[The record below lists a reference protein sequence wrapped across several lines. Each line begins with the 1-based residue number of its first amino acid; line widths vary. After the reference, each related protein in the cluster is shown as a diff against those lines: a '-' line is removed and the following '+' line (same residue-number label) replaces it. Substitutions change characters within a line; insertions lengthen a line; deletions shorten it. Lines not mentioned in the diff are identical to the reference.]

1 MNKIITCIDGSTYA
15 NSVCNLSAWAAQ
27 RLECDITLLHVASPH
42 SNVAHAND
50 LSGTIGIDAHNLLLN
65 KLTEIDEAHGKL
77 EQQKGQLILQH
88 AQEVLGKKGYAS
100 AETLHQRGAFSSII
114 KELEDQAELI
124 VMGIRGEDAETTPE
138 HLGSNLDRVARTIHK
153 PLLLATK
160 NAPKIERFLI
170 AYDGGENAN
179 KAVDYA
185 INNSLLKGIECHLL
199 QVGKENEANKNSL
212 NDVTEKLKNA
222 GFSVHSTLQDNAP
235 VQEAIS
241 SYIKAHEINLLVMG
255 AYSHSKLHSLIL
267 GSTTAKLLHK
277 AAIPVLLFR

>member
-1 MNKIITCIDGSTYA
+1 MNKIITCIDGSSYA
-15 NSVCNLSAWAAQ
+15 KSVCDLSAWAAE
-27 RLECDITLLHVASPH
+27 RLEYDITLLHVASPH
-42 SNVAHAND
+42 SNVAQAND

-65 KLTEIDEAHGKL
+65 QLTEIDEAHGKL

-88 AQEVLGKKGYAS
+88 AQDILNKKGLLS

-160 NAPKIERFLI
+160 SMPKIERFLI

-185 INNSLLKGIECHLL
+185 INSPLLKELECHLL
-199 QVGKENEANKNSL
+199 QVGKDNEANNTALK
-212 NDVTEKLKNA
+212 TAGEKLKSA
-222 GFSVHSTLQDNAP
+222 GFSVQATLQENTS

-241 SYIKAHEINLLVMG
+241 GYIQAHTINLLVMG

-267 GSTTAKLLHK
+267 GSTTAKLLHN
-277 AAIPVLLFR
+277 ATTPVLLFR